1 MVLLDIEALGIGT
14 VIICIILFVF
24 VVALMIYILKSGIK
38 EGLKEGLIEFKQWE
52 LKEKQKI
59 SNSNLEKEQESE

>member
-1 MVLLDIEALGIGT
+1 
-14 VIICIILFVF
+14 
-24 VVALMIYILKSGIK
+24 MIYILKSGIK